1 MIGRFRTSLER
12 WLDSTLTA
20 DVYVS
25 LADRGGAPTASREA
39 HAALLTRVAA
49 IEGVGSIALSRSSSL
64 PTPRGDITVRGVRPD
79 DGGFGLS
86 LTSGAPGSA
95 LTALAAGEGIA
106 VSERLAYRDD
116 LEVGEPLVLPTIG
129 GNRAF
134 PIVAV
139 FRDFNT
145 GNPGVVLAL
154 ETYRDAFADEGLDGI
169 GVRAAPDAD
178 VAELEQRVR
187 RELAREPRA
196 GVRSSQ
202 RLRELSLSVFDRTF
216 KITEVLRVLAGLVA
230 FLGVLSALLAIE
242 LERGRE
248 RAVLRAL
255 GLAPRALRTLL
266 VTETGLLGAAA
277 GIAAIPLGIALAAVL
292 VHVINRR
299 SFGWSMDLLVTPG
312 PLVTGF
318 ALALGAALVA
328 GLVPAWRATR
338 MTVSRGLRE
347 E

>member
-1 MIGRFRTSLER
+1 
-12 WLDSTLTA
+12 
-20 DVYVS
+20 
-25 LADRGGAPTASREA
+25 
-39 HAALLTRVAA
+39 
-49 IEGVGSIALSRSSSL
+49 L
-64 PTPRGDITVRGVRPD
+64 PTPHGDITVRGVRPD
-79 DGGFGLS
+79 AGGFGLS
-86 LTSGAPGSA
+86 LTAGDARA
-95 LTALAAGEGIA
+95 LAALAAGEGIA
-106 VSERLAYRDD
+106 VSERLAYRDG
-116 LEVGEPLVLPTIG
+116 LTPGQTLVLPTVD

-145 GNPGVVLAL
+145 GAPGVVMAL
-154 ETYRDAFADEGLDGI
+154 EPYRAAFADDGLDGI
-169 GVRAAPDAD
+169 GVRAANGTSLR
-178 VAELEQRVR
+178 ELEQRVR
-187 RELAREPRA
+187 QELAGAPFA
-196 GVRSSQ
+196 GVRSSE
-202 RLRELSLSVFDRTF
+202 RLRALSLSVFDRTF
-216 KITEVLRVLAGLVA
+216 KITEVLRILAGLVA

-266 VTETGLLGAAA
+266 VSETGLLGAAA
-277 GIAAIPLGIALAAVL
+277 GLAAMPLGIVLAAVL

-299 SFGWSMDLLVTPG
+299 SFGWSMDLIVTPG

-328 GLVPAWRATR
+328 GLVPAWRAAR
-338 MTVSRGLRE
+338 ITVSRGLRE